1 MKNNLFKTHFKTNLL
16 KTNSLKWGFS
26 PLLILSFFAL
36 ISCGLNNST
45 TESAQPE
52 SVAQMEMAA
61 SASSDVSEERPN
73 MIIVLVDDMRWDE
86 IGVADHPYVQTPN
99 IDRIAQEG
107 VQFINAFTVNPLCS
121 PSRATLLTGQHAHY
135 HGITDNLARNELS
148 HQLETFPQRLNESGY
163 ETAFIG
169 KWHMGN
175 DDTARPGFSR
185 WVGLRGQGEA
195 LDPILNFDGER
206 QQINGY
212 VTDILHEEAL
222 DFISED
228 RDAPFMLYLSHK
240 GLHPNIFQADDGT
253 AVGLDGSGDEN
264 SGFIAADRHVGMYAN
279 AEPPRRPN
287 FGVVPTDKPA
297 LMRAIEN
304 VPALSLE
311 TVTSDTIIRERQE
324 MLMAIDEGL
333 GDMLSKLEELDQLD
347 NTLVVVLSD
356 HGYWYGEHALGAERR
371 MSYEEGIRI
380 PMVMRYPGKIAAGT
394 RIEQMALTLDL
405 APTMI
410 EFAGLELEKVRHGR
424 SLVPLTS
431 GEEVDDWRDSFM
443 VEYYTDTVFERMYQM
458 GYKTV
463 RSDRYKYIRYE
474 DLEGV
479 DELYDLEQDPYE
491 VRNIITEEGSNV
503 IVEQMNT
510 ELDRLISISSR

>member
-1 MKNNLFKTHFKTNLL
+1 MKVNLL
-16 KTNSLKWGFS
+16 EKSCLKWTF
-26 PLLILSFFAL
+26 LTLFCFTLSACD
-36 ISCGLNNST
+36 SNNSS
-45 TESAQPE
+45 TETVQLESDAQSETAE
-52 SVAQMEMAA
+52 SELN
-61 SASSDVSEERPN
+61 EERPN
-73 MIIVLVDDMRWDE
+73 IIVVLVDDMRWDE
-86 IGVADHPYVQTPN
+86 IGVAGHPYVQTPN

-107 VQFINAFTVNPLCS
+107 VQFINAFTANPLCS

-148 HQLETFPQRLNESGY
+148 HQLETFPQRLHESGY
-163 ETAFIG
+163 DTAFIG

-195 LDPILNFDGER
+195 RDPILNIDGER
-206 QQINGY
+206 HQINGY
-212 VTDILHEEAL
+212 VTDILHEEVL

-228 RDAPFMLYLSHK
+228 RDSPFMVYLSHK

-253 AVGLDGSGDEN
+253 AIGLDGSGDAD
-264 SGFIAADRHVGMYAN
+264 SGFIAADRHVGMYADS
-279 AEPPRRPN
+279 EPPRRAN
-287 FGVVPTDKPA
+287 YGVVPTDKPA
-297 LMRAIEN
+297 LMRIIEN
-304 VPALSLE
+304 VPALSIE
-311 TVTSDTIIRERQE
+311 TVTSDKIIRERQE

-333 GDMLSKLEELDQLD
+333 GDMLTKLEELDQLD
-347 NTLVVVLSD
+347 NTLVVVISD

-380 PMVMRYPGKIAAGT
+380 PMVMRYPGKIPAGT
-394 RIEQMALTLDL
+394 RVDQMALTLDL

-410 EFAGLELEKVRHGR
+410 EFAGLEIEKVRHGR
-424 SLVPLTS
+424 SLVPLAS
-431 GEEVDDWRDSFM
+431 GEEVSDWRDSFM

-463 RSDRYKYIRYE
+463 RTERYKYIRYE

-479 DELYDLEQDPYE
+479 NELYDLEQDPYE
-491 VRNIITEEGSNV
+491 VSNIINEEGSDA
-503 IVEQMNT
+503 IVEELNM
-510 ELDRLISISSR
+510 ELDRLIRVSSR

>member
-1 MKNNLFKTHFKTNLL
+1 MNANLL
-16 KTNSLKWGFS
+16 KAYCFKWAFSPFLILCIFTLNACGPNTNSTETGLAE
-26 PLLILSFFAL
+26 PLVL
-36 ISCGLNNST
+36 GN
-45 TESAQPE
+45 
-52 SVAQMEMAA
+52 
-61 SASSDVSEERPN
+61 ERPN
-73 MIIVLVDDMRWDE
+73 IIVVLVDDMRWDE

-121 PSRATLLTGQHAHY
+121 PSRAALLTGQHAHY

-148 HQLETFPQRLNESGY
+148 HELETFPQRLHESGY
-163 ETAFIG
+163 DTAFIG

-175 DDTARPGFSR
+175 DDTARPGFNR

-195 LDPILNFDGER
+195 LDPMLNFDGER
-206 QQINGY
+206 RQITGY
-212 VTDILHEEAL
+212 VTDILHEEAIE
-222 DFISED
+222 FISED
-228 RDAPFMLYLSHK
+228 RDTPFMLYLSHK

-253 AVGLDGSGDEN
+253 ALGLDGSGDAG
-264 SGFIAADRHVGMYAN
+264 SGFIAADRHVGMYSD

-287 FGVVPTDKPA
+287 YGVVPTDKPA

-304 VPALSLE
+304 VSALSLE
-311 TVTSDTIIRERQE
+311 TVTSDKIIRERQE

-333 GDMLSKLEELDQLD
+333 GDMLTKLEELDQLD

-380 PMVMRYPGKIAAGT
+380 PMVMRYPRKIAAGT

-463 RSDRYKYIRYE
+463 RTDRHKYIRYE

-491 VRNIITEEGSNV
+491 LRNIINEEGSDV
-503 IVEQMNT
+503 IVEEMNT

>member
-1 MKNNLFKTHFKTNLL
+1 MKENYL
-16 KTNSLKWGFS
+16 KTLCLK
-26 PLLILSFFAL
+26 PIYAPLILSFLAL
-36 ISCGLNNST
+36 SGCGANDSSSETEQMQTNIQVEAGASESLGLN
-45 TESAQPE
+45 
-52 SVAQMEMAA
+52 
-61 SASSDVSEERPN
+61 DERPN

-86 IGVADHPYVQTPN
+86 IGVAGHPYVQTPN
-99 IDRIAQEG
+99 IDRIANEG
-107 VQFINAFTVNPLCS
+107 VYFTNSFTVNPLCS

-148 HQLETFPQRLNESGY
+148 HQLETFPQRLYESGY
-163 ETAFIG
+163 DTAFIG

-195 LDPILNFDGER
+195 LDPMLNFDGER
-206 QQINGY
+206 RQITGY
-212 VTDILHEEAL
+212 VTDILHDEAL
-222 DFISED
+222 EFISED
-228 RDAPFMLYLSHK
+228 RETPFMLYLSHK

-253 AVGLDGSGDEN
+253 AIGLDGSGDAG
-264 SGFIAADRHVGMYAN
+264 SGFIAADRHAGMYAE

-287 FGVVPTDKPA
+287 YGIIPTDKPA
-297 LMRAIEN
+297 LMRSIEN
-304 VPALSLE
+304 VPTLSIE

-333 GDMLSKLEELDQLD
+333 GDMLTRLEEIGQLD

-371 MSYEEGIRI
+371 MSYEEAIRI
-380 PMVMRYPGKIAAGT
+380 PIVMRYPEKINAGT
-394 RIEQMALTLDL
+394 RVEQMALTLDL

-410 EFAGLELEKVRHGR
+410 EFAGLELEKVRHGS
-424 SLVPLTS
+424 SLVPLVT
-431 GEEVDDWRDSFM
+431 GETVDGWRDSFM
-443 VEYYTDTVFERMYQM
+443 IEYYTDTVFERMYQM

-463 RSDRYKYIRYE
+463 RNERYKYIRYE

-479 DELYDLEQDPYE
+479 NELYDLEQDPYE
-491 VRNIITEEGSNV
+491 LRNIINEENSDA
-503 IVEQMNT
+503 IVSELNN
-510 ELDRLISISSR
+510 ELDRLISISSRE